1 MTHTLRT
8 GHGCLDLEHPKVMAI
23 LNMTPDSF
31 CRRCSSSA
39 EADILA
45 QVSIAMQEGA
55 DIIDIGGCST
65 RPGSTQPDA
74 AEEWKRVEPAL
85 RTIRRTY
92 PDAILS
98 LDTFRAD
105 VAERA
110 IGEWGVDIIND
121 ISGGYLDP
129 RMDDVLSRAHVPY
142 ILMHMRGTPATMQT
156 MTDYEDVL
164 SEVLDFFQRRLDTL
178 YARGISDVIVD
189 PGFGFAKNL
198 EQNYLLLRHLH
209 VLQTLHAPILVGLS
223 RKSMIYKALDC
234 TPDEALNGTTVLNTL
249 ALTEGANILRVHD
262 VKQAK
267 EAIRLY
273 ELYNGMNPDNTPCK
287 P

>member
-8 GHGCLDLEHPKVMAI
+8 EHGCIDLERPKVMAI

-45 QVSIAMQEGA
+45 QVSLAMQGGA

-74 AEEWKRVEPAL
+74 DEEWTRVEPAL
-85 RTIRRTY
+85 RAIRRTF
-92 PDAILS
+92 PDAIIS

-105 VAERA
+105 VAEKA

-121 ISGGYLDP
+121 ISGGTMDT
-129 RMDDVLSRAHVPY
+129 RMDDVIARAHVPY
-142 ILMHMRGTPATMQT
+142 IIMHMRGTPATMQNL
-156 MTDYEDVL
+156 TDYDNLL
-164 SEVLDFFQRRLDTL
+164 SHLIDFFQRRLDTL
-178 YARGISDVIVD
+178 YSRSISDVIID

-198 EQNYLLLRHLH
+198 QQNYLLLRSIHTLRI
-209 VLQTLHAPILVGLS
+209 LHAPILVGLS
-223 RKSMIYKALDC
+223 RKSMIYNALNC
-234 TPDEALNGTTVLNTL
+234 SPEEALNGTTVLNTL
-249 ALTEGANILRVHD
+249 ALNEGANILRVHD

-267 EAIRLY
+267 EAVRLF
-273 ELYNGMNPDNTPCK
+273 ELYNGTNPDNMLCRP
-287 P
+287 